1 METWK
6 YDDNKDETK
15 AINYWWGLSAE
26 VIDVIYSQNLPIWHT
41 EAADN
46 AQTCDCNRGIS
57 SIFQESFYSQ
67 NGMIQSDPDKIL
79 SPEEIITMDWL
90 ADNVIGTIPKSREL
104 KEQDKTGYFTVR
116 CGKSEGIIQF
126 YEKYLP

>member
-1 METWK
+1 MVGTVSGSDRC
-6 YDDNKDETK
+6 Y
-15 AINYWWGLSAE
+15 LFAE
-26 VIDVIYSQNLPIWHT
+26 SSDWHT

-57 SIFQESFYSQ
+57 SIFRNPLFTEWK
-67 NGMIQSDPDKIL
+67 DPDKIL

-104 KEQDKTGYFTVR
+104 KEQAKPVTLQSGVESQK
-116 CGKSEGIIQF
+116 G
-126 YEKYLP
+126 